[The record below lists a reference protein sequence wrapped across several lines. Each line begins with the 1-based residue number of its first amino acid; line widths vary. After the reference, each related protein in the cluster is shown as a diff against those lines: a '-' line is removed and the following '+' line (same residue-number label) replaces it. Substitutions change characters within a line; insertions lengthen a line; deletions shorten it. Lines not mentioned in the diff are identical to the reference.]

1 MRIALLGL
9 SEETLPLARAILAR
23 PDLPLAWASELGEH
37 RAEIARLA
45 PRTTLDEAWESLI
58 GGTSADLV
66 IVSRGPDE
74 ELRAEQLR
82 KLIAAGVP
90 LVVEH
95 PIHSSMLVA
104 YELEMIRKE
113 VGSLLIPYDA
123 ALYSEAFQSL
133 QRLVLVES
141 SSIGAI
147 EQVIVDQR
155 RQNRSPER
163 VRELFAR
170 DALLLRML
178 CGDLTRLSAMAPT
191 AAADPYANLGIQLS
205 GPSGSLVRWSI
216 GPRDELTGERC
227 TVIGAIGRAT
237 LTIPEQGNY
246 RLEVR
251 SERGDTAQEI
261 ERGRT
266 ANEEL
271 ARLLSLLDRGEIEPD
286 WSDAS
291 RAIELADSI
300 DRSLKKSRTVDLYN
314 EDFTEQGTFKGTMTS
329 LGCGLLLISL
339 GVLVIGVAG
348 VTMGI
353 KWATYWPQALFLV
366 LIAFLGL
373 QLLKLVFPD
382 QPATGATSEE
392 KQEASAPRHDA
403 KHR

>member
-9 SEETLPLARAILAR
+9 SEETLPLARAIIAR

-37 RAEIARLA
+37 RADIARLA
-45 PRTTLDEAWESLI
+45 PLTTLDEPWETLI
-58 GGTSADLV
+58 AGALADLV

-133 QRLVLVES
+133 QRLALAES

-155 RQNRSPER
+155 RQNRTPER

-191 AAADPYANLGIQLS
+191 AAADRYANLGIQLS

-216 GPRDELTGERC
+216 GPRDELTGTRF

-251 SERGDTAQEI
+251 SERGDTAQEF
-261 ERGRT
+261 EHGAT
-266 ANEEL
+266 AKVEL
-271 ARLLSLLDRGEIEPD
+271 DRLLSLLDRGEIEPD

-291 RAIELADSI
+291 RAVELSDSI
-300 DRSLKKSRTVDLYN
+300 ERSLKKSRTVDLYN

-339 GVLVIGVAG
+339 GMLVVGVAG

-366 LIAFLGL
+366 LVAFLGL

-382 QPATGATSEE
+382 QPALRATSDD
-392 KQEASAPRHDA
+392 EASERGD
-403 KHR
+403 

>member
-9 SEETLPLARAILAR
+9 SDETLPLARAILAR
-23 PDLPLAWASELGEH
+23 PELPLAWASELGEH

-45 PRTTLDEAWESLI
+45 PLTTLDEPWETLI
-58 GGTSADLV
+58 AGASADLV

-113 VGSLLIPYDA
+113 IGSLLIPYDP

-133 QRLVLVES
+133 QRLVLSES

-155 RQNRSPER
+155 RQNRTPER

-170 DALLLRML
+170 DALLLRLL

-191 AAADPYANLGIQLS
+191 AATDSYANLGIQLS

-216 GPRDELTGERC
+216 GPRDELTGARF

-237 LTIPEQGNY
+237 LTIPEHGNY

-251 SERGDTAQEI
+251 CERGDTAQEF
-261 ERGRT
+261 EHGAT
-266 ANEEL
+266 AKVEL
-271 ARLLSLLDRGEIEPD
+271 DRLLSLLDRGEIEPD
-286 WSDAS
+286 WPDAS
-291 RAIELADSI
+291 RAIELSDSI
-300 DRSLKKSRTVDLYN
+300 ERSLKKSRTVDLYN

-339 GVLVIGVAG
+339 GVLVVGVAG

-366 LIAFLGL
+366 LVAFLGL

-382 QPATGATSEE
+382 QPAGASTSDDTPD
-392 KQEASAPRHDA
+392 AGAPRHET

>member
-1 MRIALLGL
+1 MRIALLGI
-9 SEETLPLARAILAR
+9 SDETLPLARAILAR

-37 RAEIARLA
+37 RTEIARLA
-45 PRTTLDEAWESLI
+45 PLTTLDEPWETLL

-95 PIHSSMLVA
+95 PIHSSMLIA

-113 VGSLLIPYDA
+113 VGSLLVPYDA
-123 ALYSEAFQSL
+123 TLYSDAF
-133 QRLVLVES
+133 RLLEQVALSEK

-155 RQNRSPER
+155 RQNRSPQR

-205 GPSGSLVRWSI
+205 GPSGALVRWSI
-216 GPRDELTGERC
+216 GPRDELTGERF
-227 TVIGAIGRAT
+227 TMIGAIGRAT
-237 LTIPEQGNY
+237 LTMPEQGNW

-251 SERGDTAQEI
+251 SERGDTAQEF
-261 ERGRT
+261 
-266 ANEEL
+266 AHPQVASDEL
-271 ARLLSLLDRGEIEPD
+271 NRLTHALNRGELEPD

-291 RAIELADSI
+291 RAIELSDSI

-339 GVLVIGVAG
+339 GVLVVGVAG

-382 QPATGATSEE
+382 QPVGGSPSENAVTE
-392 KQEASAPRHDA
+392 RSDRVGSSD
-403 KHR
+403 R

>member
-9 SEETLPLARAILAR
+9 SDETRPLARAILAR

-37 RAEIARLA
+37 RAEIAGLA
-45 PRTTLDEAWESLI
+45 PLTTLDEPWETLI

-82 KLIAAGVP
+82 RLIAAGVP

-113 VGSLLIPYDA
+113 VGSLLVPYDA
-123 ALYSEAFQSL
+123 TLFSGAFQL
-133 QRLVLVES
+133 LERFVLAEK

-155 RQNRSPER
+155 RQIRSPRR

-216 GPRDELTGERC
+216 GPRDELTGERL

-237 LTIPEQGNY
+237 LTIPDQGNW

-261 ERGRT
+261 ERGPI

-271 ARLLSLLDRGEIEPD
+271 ERLLAMLDGGEIDPD

-291 RAIELADSI
+291 RAIELSDSI

-339 GVLVIGVAG
+339 GVLIVGVAG
-348 VTMGI
+348 VTMGV
-353 KWATYWPQALFLV
+353 KWATYWPQALVLV
-366 LIAFLGL
+366 LIAFLAL

-382 QPATGATSEE
+382 RPADGAPSDNAVGE
-392 KQEASAPRHDA
+392 RGDRVGA
-403 KHR
+403 KDR